1 MFWLA
6 GYTGRV
12 FFPGIHLEQ
21 ELNTS
26 FRDKAPFL
34 FDTCQAVYDKQE
46 EMVAPERRRLAVA
59 KAGAAG
65 AAVVAHGEPTGVVT
79 AAVDLPWTE
88 RGGVVVD
95 DLAPFEVKHLGAV
108 FILWFAFSL
117 LAIALAVWSNT
128 LDRHRRAAKRAKI
141 AKEIRASIDVEPKE
155 ADMVDIEKLG
165 PIIEAAMRNAMST
178 TFVEVQATASSND
191 AGNERAATS
200 SQD

>member
-12 FFPGIHLEQ
+12 YFPGIHLEQ

-46 EMVAPERRRLAVA
+46 EVLAPERRRLAVA

-95 DLAPFEVKHLGAV
+95 DLTPFEVKNLGAV
-108 FILWFAFSL
+108 FILLFAFSL

-128 LDRHRRAAKRAKI
+128 LDRRAAKHAKI
-141 AKEIRASIDVEPKE
+141 AKEIRASTDVELKE
-155 ADMVDIEKLG
+155 ADMVDMEKLG
-165 PIIEAAMRNAMST
+165 PIIEAAVRNAIST

>member
-1 MFWLA
+1 MALFWLA
-6 GYTGRV
+6 GDTGRV
-12 FFPGIHLEQ
+12 YFPGIHLEQ

-108 FILWFAFSL
+108 FILLFAFSL
-117 LAIALAVWSNT
+117 LAVALAVWSNT
-128 LDRHRRAAKRAKI
+128 LDRRAARTKKV
-141 AKEIRASIDVEPKE
+141 KEIRASTDVELKE
-155 ADMVDIEKLG
+155 ADTVDMEKLG
-165 PIIEAAMRNAMST
+165 PIIEAAVRKAMST

-191 AGNERAATS
+191 AGNEPGATILEG
-200 SQD
+200 